1 MNQNVAVSF
10 LRYHRADT
18 VAGGTLLP
26 PDPGTC
32 AVLPALHGWIPR
44 YDRRLDTFN
53 AEAALEAAGSLSAVT
68 GATVL
73 TVLLCRGDAMLVALS
88 QNGGTVSELCTPA
101 AAYSDFFPMRLSEPH
116 DPRARLSAGML
127 EAWGNLSQLLRFSA
141 GSDEHVR
148 ETIEVIGSPLL
159 GRIETLKPEAQRAML
174 VDFLRTA
181 NSLAATVAREDAA
194 GVSPTVIRVRILTLD
209 MAELPDETLAR
220 VAALREGRPWNGE
233 TPSQVLRVE
242 TAHWLQTNAGQLFP
256 AQPAIGRFVV
266 PHAPLVA
273 YGLGFIGSLCR
284 PQVPA
289 FKIQELLGGTD
300 AQASFNTL
308 KALLN
313 LPLPFS
319 TYREASRNREA
330 PGAAGMPAL
339 YGPTREVG

>member
-1 MNQNVAVSF
+1 MNHNVAVSF

-53 AEAALEAAGSLSAVT
+53 AEAALEAAGTLSAVT

-73 TVLLCRGDAMLVALS
+73 TVLLCRGEAMLIALS
-88 QNGGTVSELCTPA
+88 QNGGTVSELSTPA
-101 AAYSDFFPMRLSEPH
+101 AAYSDFFPMRLSEPS

-127 EAWGNLSQLLRFSA
+127 DAWGNLSQLLRFSA
-141 GSDEHVR
+141 GSDAHVR
-148 ETIEVIGSPLL
+148 ETIEAIGSPLL
-159 GRIETLKPEAQRAML
+159 ARTGALPPEEQRAML
-174 VDFLRTA
+174 VDFLRA
-181 NSLAATVAREDAA
+181 AHSLATTAARQDVP
-194 GVSPTVIRVRILTLD
+194 GVSPAVIRVRILTLE

-220 VAALREGRPWNGE
+220 VAALREGKPWSGE
-233 TPSQVLRVE
+233 APSQVVRAE
-242 TAHWLQTNAGQLFP
+242 TAHWLQASVGQLFP

-284 PQVPA
+284 PQIPA

-308 KALLN
+308 RALLN
-313 LPLPFS
+313 LPLPFN
-319 TYREASRNREA
+319 TYREASQSREA
-330 PGAAGMPAL
+330 GSAGMPAL